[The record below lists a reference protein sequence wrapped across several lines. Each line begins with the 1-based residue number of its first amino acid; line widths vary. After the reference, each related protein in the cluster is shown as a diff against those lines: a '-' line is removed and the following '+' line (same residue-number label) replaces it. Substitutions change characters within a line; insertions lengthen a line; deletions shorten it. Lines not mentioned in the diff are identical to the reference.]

1 MRLLYIEMI
10 CKEDI
15 CQFGAESR
23 GIKFFWKRQI
33 PEQIKRG
40 SLRAL
45 QGLAALHQDFQASL
59 TLWPSYWR
67 DEFKSDR
74 VRV

>member
-1 MRLLYIEMI
+1 MFCNEAS
-10 CKEDI
+10 
-15 CQFGAESR
+15 CQFGADSWSIE
-23 GIKFFWKRQI
+23 FFWKRKI
-33 PEQIKRG
+33 PKQIKRG
-40 SLRAL
+40 RLRAL
-45 QGLAALHQDFQASL
+45 RGLTTLHQDFYASL